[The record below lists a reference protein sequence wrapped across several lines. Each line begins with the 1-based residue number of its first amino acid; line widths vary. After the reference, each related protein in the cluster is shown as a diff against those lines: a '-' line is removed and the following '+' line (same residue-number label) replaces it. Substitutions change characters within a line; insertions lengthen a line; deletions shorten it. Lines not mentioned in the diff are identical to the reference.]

1 MADSDT
7 RKLAGGMALLMTG
20 GKMSA
25 LAMFGSG
32 LKSLEEDWRSRNP
45 DVKGFKDRWN
55 RALEFY
61 DATHQNQVNRALHT
75 VGIPMIVGGAVG
87 LLLSPRLT
95 PPWLGSAGLF
105 ASGWVLNIAG
115 HAIFEKNRPA
125 FTEDPLSFV
134 AGPAWDVKRMVEKVG
149 GRLSAKKASRLA
161 AQAAN

>member
-1 MADSDT
+1 LANSDT
-7 RKLAGGMALLMTG
+7 RKLAGGMGLLMTG

-32 LKSLEEDWRSRNP
+32 LKSLEEDWRGRNP
-45 DVKGFKDRWN
+45 EVKGFKERWN

-61 DATHQNQVNRALHT
+61 DATHQNSVNRALHT
-75 VGIPMIVGGAVG
+75 VGIPMILGGAVG

-115 HAIFEKNRPA
+115 HAVFEKNRPA
-125 FTEDPLSFV
+125 FTDDPLSFV
-134 AGPAWDVKRMVEKVG
+134 AGPVWDFKRMAENVS
-149 GRLSAKKASRLA
+149 GRISARKAGKLA
-161 AQAAN
+161 AKTAN